1 MVIAV
6 STNVGI
12 WKQGQALGL
21 NVQWLADHHTV
32 TSSNLAYFS
41 EAHIRRI
48 SQRLGHNK
56 LLDLIRSISNVVN
69 EKLRREKEDNTSPV
83 AEGRASNPTAGVP
96 EAVLRSY
103 VESYFANVH
112 PLYPFLDRKIF
123 EARFHNVETRDTRP
137 AFRALYHC
145 VLALGCQYVRGDGSF
160 ALGKGEAWSYFNV
173 ALSLLQDVLF
183 PPEALVNL
191 QVCLASHPLP

>member
-1 MVIAV
+1 M
-6 STNVGI
+6 
-12 WKQGQALGL
+12 
-21 NVQWLADHHTV
+21 

-41 EAHIRRI
+41 EAHIRLI

-69 EKLRREKEDNTSPV
+69 EKLRREKEDTTSPV
-83 AEGRASNPTAGVP
+83 GEGKASNPTAGVS

-103 VESYFANVH
+103 VESYFAHVH
-112 PLYPFLDRKIF
+112 PLYPFLDRQAF
-123 EARFHNVETRDTRP
+123 ETSFHDVETRDTRP

-145 VLALGCQYVRGDGSF
+145 VLALGCQYVQGDGSF

-191 QVCLASHPLP
+191 QVCLSTELWPWPFD